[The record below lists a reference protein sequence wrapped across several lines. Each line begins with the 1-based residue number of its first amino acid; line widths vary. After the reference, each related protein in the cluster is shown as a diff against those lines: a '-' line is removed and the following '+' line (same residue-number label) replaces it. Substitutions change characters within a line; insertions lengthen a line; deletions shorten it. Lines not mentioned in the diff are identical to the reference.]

1 MEVNTRTKVYL
12 RDLKVNWNKKYSN
25 YSNLRIESLENS
37 LKQKNN
43 ELVEEKQ
50 KFLQLKNDF
59 KYNLKLLEER
69 DAELEKFE
77 QSIIGNLSLLI

>member
-1 MEVNTRTKVYL
+1 MYIKLNL
-12 RDLKVNWNKKYSN
+12 NKYFLNNSN
-25 YSNLRIESLENS
+25 CRIESLENS

-43 ELVEEKQ
+43 ELIEEKQ
-50 KFLQLKNDF
+50 KFLQLKTDF

>member
-1 MEVNTRTKVYL
+1 MEINTRTKVFL
-12 RDLKVNWNKKYSN
+12 KDLKVNWNKHFLN
-25 YSNLRIESLENS
+25 YSNFRIESLENS

-43 ELVEEKQ
+43 ELVEEKK